1 MKATKFEVENGKGIP
16 VEISVD
22 PESTTE
28 VFFRIEQDYDV
39 ITLTIQCLKDL
50 IEAAERLK

>member
-28 VFFRIEQDYDV
+28 VFFRIEQHYDV
-39 ITLTIQCLKDL
+39 ITLTVQCLKDL

>member
-28 VFFRIEQDYDV
+28 LFFRIEQDFDV
-39 ITLTIQCLKDL
+39 ITLTVQCLKDL